1 MTKKSV
7 MGIRA
12 VGIDLGR
19 DGAISFLEGHRIVR
33 CELLPLIKEQRR
45 SGKSV
50 SRPDF
55 GGLMN
60 LQSTIAAF
68 MPDVVIIEEVWAQRR
83 DTPTTAFALGLW
95 MGSVLTALD
104 AFSPRRAAPDEWKKL
119 EDYASFGLW
128 GAGDEAKSV
137 AVSIVRALYPDDQDA
152 IRPKYKRSD
161 KLRDPHSGM
170 ADAVLIAR
178 YGQVTYAR

>member
-1 MTKKSV
+1 
-7 MGIRA
+7 MGVRA

-45 SGKSV
+45 SGGSV
-50 SRPDF
+50 SRPDYK
-55 GGLMN
+55 GLIN
-60 LQSTIAAF
+60 LQSTIAGF
-68 MPDVVIIEEVWAQRR
+68 NPDVLVVEEVWGRSG
-83 DTPTTAFALGLW
+83 DTPITAFALGVW

-104 AFSPRRAAPDEWKKL
+104 AFPIRRAAPDEWKKL

-128 GAGDEAKSV
+128 GAGKEAKSV